1 MADET
6 HVTDQQNAVNPPP
19 AETKP
24 AMGSFFNAKPDEA
37 KAEKP
42 KVETKEDHLGLI
54 AELAST
60 LHNVSPSG
68 AETVRDKILMHVGAL
83 QDPKSYNERVAAERK
98 AEEEAEAARA
108 KDRAANKQPVPEK
121 AKA

>member
-1 MADET
+1 MAE
-6 HVTDQQNAVNPPP
+6 V
-19 AETKP
+19 KP
-24 AMGSFFNAKPDEA
+24 ADPKPA
-37 KAEKP
+37 P
-42 KVETKEDHLGLI
+42 KVETKEDHLGII

-68 AETVRDKILMHVGAL
+68 AETVRDKILMHVAAI
-83 QDPKSYNERVAAERK
+83 QDPKAYNDRMAAEKK
-98 AEEEAEAARA
+98 AEDEIEAQRA

>member
-1 MADET
+1 MTESNLEA
-6 HVTDQQNAVNPPP
+6 PRP
-19 AETKP
+19 AEDKP
-24 AMGSFFNAKPDEA
+24 GMSNPFSSKPDD
-37 KAEKP
+37 KP
-42 KVETKEDHLGLI
+42 KTEIKEDHLGMI

-83 QDPKSYNERVAAERK
+83 QDPKAYNERVTAERK
-98 AEEEAEAARA
+98 AEEEVEAARA

-121 AKA
+121 AKVA

>member
-1 MADET
+1 MAESDLEASRPPEDKP
-6 HVTDQQNAVNPPP
+6 VMSNPF
-19 AETKP
+19 A
-24 AMGSFFNAKPDEA
+24 AKPDDA
-37 KAEKP
+37 KDKP
-42 KVETKEDHLGLI
+42 KVETKEDHLGMI

-83 QDPKSYNERVAAERK
+83 QDPKAYNERIAAERK

-121 AKA
+121 AKVA